1 MSLSWTSSICYYQ
14 NYFHRAVGQSPLQP
28 PKFEEFPQF
37 PAMFDSAFPD
47 PPAMMGGFPT
57 PQQQP
62 PAGRTSERIIPITVV
77 PATSDV
83 LINSNGNDKKSINQ
97 VIILVVISQIDV
109 NLF

>member
-1 MSLSWTSSICYYQ
+1 MVH
-14 NYFHRAVGQSPLQP
+14 FHRAAGQSPLQP

-47 PPAMMGGFPT
+47 PTAIMGGFPG

-62 PAGRTSERIIPITVV
+62 AASRTSERIIPITVV

-83 LINSNGNDKKSINQ
+83 LINSNGSDKKSINQ
-97 VIILVVISQIDV
+97 VIILVAISQIDV
-109 NLF
+109 NSF